1 MIHPPRITARGL
13 PFPRWVKW
21 AGLVTGFFLLADGL
35 RRVISFSGG
44 LSAFVPYLLIGS
56 ACVYIAGYDKRL
68 ILSEKGFTR
77 ETLFWGRGKTET
89 LSWEAME
96 EMVLL
101 PSPKGTM
108 VLFPL
113 KDRGWRVFFPGV
125 SEEELRS
132 AASFYRKD
140 LPVTSGLG
148 MSDEMKTAENERR
161 SI

>member
-1 MIHPPRITARGL
+1 MTQTPRITARGV

-21 AGLVTGFFLLADGL
+21 AGLFTGFFLLADGL
-35 RRVISFSGG
+35 RRVLSFSGG
-44 LSAFVPYLLIGS
+44 LSAFIPYLLIGS

-68 ILSEKGFTR
+68 ILSEAGFSK
-77 ETLFWGRGKTET
+77 ETLFWGKGRTET
-89 LSWEAME
+89 LSWEEME

-101 PSPKGTM
+101 PSPKGTT

-113 KDRGWRVFFPGV
+113 KEKGWRVFFPGV

-132 AASFYRKD
+132 LAALYRED

-148 MSDEMKTAENERR
+148 LGSEKKSTENERR

>member
-1 MIHPPRITARGL
+1 MTDPTKITARGV

-35 RRVISFSGG
+35 RRVLSFSGG
-44 LSAFVPYLLIGS
+44 LSAFIPYLLIGS

-68 ILSEKGFTR
+68 ILSEKGFSK
-77 ETLFWGRGKTET
+77 ETLFWGRGRTET
-89 LSWEAME
+89 LPWVDME

-101 PSPKGTM
+101 PSPKGTT

-113 KDRGWRVFFPGV
+113 KERGWRVFFPGV
-125 SEEELRS
+125 GEEELRS
-132 AASFYRKD
+132 MAALYRED

-148 MSDEMKTAENERR
+148 LGNEKKSTENERR